1 MSGSPTFDTEKKNR
15 HGGILRLR
23 LAYGRRSNK
32 QLLNSVLVGYE
43 ELLRPRFVLSA
54 KPKVSASADNT
65 NRGLNNS
72 SYPTRTE
79 FNNCFIIYLYLRT
92 FFMKKSFVL

>member
-1 MSGSPTFDTEKKNR
+1 MAGGVKKNR
-15 HGGILRLR
+15 NGGILRLR

-54 KPKVSASADNT
+54 EAEGFGFG
-65 NRGLNNS
+65 R
-72 SYPTRTE
+72 
-79 FNNCFIIYLYLRT
+79 
-92 FFMKKSFVL
+92 